1 MSSEIPPPEESSWRG
16 AVTELLQ
23 QWGGGEDEALEE
35 LLPLV
40 WQELHRQAENY
51 LRRESSDHTLQPTAL
66 IHEAYLHLSRQSR
79 VEWQSREHFFAIAA
93 TLMRRVLVK
102 HAQAKRAAKRGGQ
115 RSREPLEDALTVARE
130 RSEDLLALDLALER
144 LAALQPRQARTVELR
159 FFGGFTVEEAAGIL
173 EVSSITIKRDWRL
186 AKAWLKRQLEI
197 PSPREV
203 ATASSEAASLG
214 AASPEAI

>member
-1 MSSEIPPPEESSWRG
+1 MSSMIPPPGDRSWKG

-23 QWGGGEDEALEE
+23 QWGGGEDKALEE

-40 WQELHRQAENY
+40 WQELHRQAEHY
-51 LRRESSDHTLQPTAL
+51 LRREASDHTLQPTAL
-66 IHEAYLHLSRQSR
+66 IHEAYLHLSRQNR

-130 RSEDLLALDLALER
+130 RSEDLLALDFALER
-144 LAALQPRQARTVELR
+144 LAALHPRQARTVELR

-173 EVSSITIKRDWRL
+173 EVSTITIKRDWRL
-186 AKAWLKRQLEI
+186 AKAWLKGQLEI
-197 PSPREV
+197 SAPAEASELAQEV
-203 ATASSEAASLG
+203 L
-214 AASPEAI
+214 